1 MKVTGM
7 LGIWSH
13 LVRSGTDRQYYRL
26 VHKDICDRERQNGIP
41 FEWEKCTDN
50 EQSTK
55 HLTNHLNG

>member
-50 EQSTK
+50 EQSIE
-55 HLTNHLNG
+55 

>member
-13 LVRSGTDRQYYRL
+13 LVCSGTDRQYYWL
-26 VHKDICDRERQNGIP
+26 VHKDICDHERQNGIP

-50 EQSTK
+50 EQSI
-55 HLTNHLNG
+55 

>member
-50 EQSTK
+50 EQ
-55 HLTNHLNG
+55 LMNGLQSID